1 MSTINVSVIKRILI
15 IIRRSNGDVLLASPL
30 IQHLHEHYPDAVIDL
45 LVNDDTLGI
54 AKALQPIRQ
63 IQVYSYQW
71 KKLPW
76 RERFQKT
83 FGLMR
88 ALFRRYDLAISLTAT
103 DSSVLYAL
111 LAARHAI
118 STIEAEP
125 RKNWWK
131 KRLLTGCY
139 VPDPARHT
147 LLNNLEPLRLLGI
160 PVGQTVPT
168 VHHSSPSKA
177 AMLAKLQADT
187 IGKFII
193 FHPSA
198 QYGYKVYPEV
208 LRHALLQ
215 QLSGLGIPIVVTG
228 AKTALDLQI
237 KARLPVLANVYDW
250 IGETSLDE
258 YIALSELSLAYVGGD
273 TLNMH
278 IAAAQNKQ
286 VFAIFGP
293 TVLGVWSPWSNTL
306 QCNATCSQPQQTYGN
321 ITVFQADMP
330 CVPCGKQGCDN
341 QQGNSEC
348 LQRIEPRKIFAAVH
362 AWWQQEQV

>member
-1 MSTINVSVIKRILI
+1 MSIRLVFVIKKILV

-30 IQHLHEHYPDAVIDL
+30 IQGLHEYYPGAVIDL

-54 AKALQPIRQ
+54 AKTLQPIRQ

-71 KKLPW
+71 KKLPKW
-76 RERFQKT
+76 QRLQKT
-83 FGLMR
+83 VGLMR

-111 LAARHAI
+111 LAARRAI
-118 STIEAEP
+118 STIDAEP

-131 KRLLTGCY
+131 KRLLSGYY
-139 VPDPARHT
+139 VLDPARHT

-160 PVGQTVPT
+160 PTTKIAPT
-168 VHHSSPSKA
+168 VHCSASGKA
-177 AMLAKLQADT
+177 AVLVKLQANNLER
-187 IGKFII
+187 FMI

-198 QYGYKVYPEV
+198 QYGYKVYPAH
-208 LRHALLQ
+208 LRHTLLQ
-215 QLSGLGIPIVVTG
+215 QLSTLGMPIVVTG
-228 AKTALDLQI
+228 ATTALDLQI
-237 KARLPVLANVYDW
+237 KATLPVLDNVYDW

-258 YIALSELSLAYVGGD
+258 YIALSEYSQAYVGGD

-278 IAAAQNKQ
+278 IAAAQNKR

-293 TVLGVWSPWSNTL
+293 TLLEAWSPWSNAL
-306 QCNATCSQPQQTYGN
+306 QCNATHSQPQQTYAN

-330 CVPCGKQGCDN
+330 CVPCGKKGCDD
-341 QQGNSEC
+341 QLGVSEC
-348 LQRIEPRKIFAAVH
+348 LQRIEPGMIIAAVK
-362 AWWQQEQV
+362 AWLQQEQS

>member
-1 MSTINVSVIKRILI
+1 MPVTKQILI

-30 IQHLHEHYPDAVIDL
+30 IQHLHEHYPGAVIDL

-54 AKALQPIRQ
+54 AKTLQPIRQ
-63 IQVYSYQW
+63 IHVYAYQW

-76 RERFQKT
+76 WERLQKT
-83 FGLMR
+83 FGLIH

-111 LAARHAI
+111 LAARHSI
-118 STIEAEP
+118 STIDAEP

-131 KRLLTGCY
+131 QRLLTGYY
-139 VPDPARHT
+139 VSDPTRHT

-160 PVGQTVPT
+160 PLGSIVPT
-168 VHHSSPSKA
+168 VYNSQASQA
-177 AMLAKLQADT
+177 AVLAKLQANN
-187 IGKFII
+187 IKRFII

-198 QYGYKVYPEV
+198 QYGYKVYPEK
-208 LRHALLQ
+208 LRHTLLQ
-215 QLSGLGIPIVVTG
+215 QLGSLGIPIVVTG

-237 KARLPVLANVYDW
+237 KASLPVLANVYDW

-258 YIALSELSLAYVGGD
+258 YIALSDLALAYVGGD

-278 IAAAQNKQ
+278 IAAAQNKR

-293 TVLGVWSPWSNTL
+293 TLLGVWSPWSNAL
-306 QCNATCSQPQQTYGN
+306 QCNATRSQLQQTYGN

-330 CVPCGKQGCDN
+330 CVPCGKKGCDD
-341 QQGNSEC
+341 QQGSSEC
-348 LQRIEPRKIFAAVH
+348 LQRIDPGMIFSAVH
-362 AWWQQEQV
+362 TWLQQEQV

>member
-15 IIRRSNGDVLLASPL
+15 IIRRSNGDVLLAAPL
-30 IQHLHEHYPDAVIDL
+30 IQHLHEHYPRAVIDL

-54 AKALQPIRQ
+54 ANALQPIRQ
-63 IQVYSYQW
+63 ILVYSYQW

-76 RERFQKT
+76 RERLQKT
-83 FGLMR
+83 LGLMR
-88 ALFRRYDLAISLTAT
+88 SLFRRYDLAISLTAT

-111 LAARHAI
+111 LAARRAI

-131 KRLLTGCY
+131 KRLLTGY
-139 VPDPARHT
+139 YLPDSARHT

-160 PVGQTVPT
+160 TVGQIVPT
-168 VHHSSPSKA
+168 VHHSALSKA
-177 AMLAKLQADT
+177 AVLAKLQADT
-187 IGKFII
+187 LGKFII

-198 QYGYKVYPEV
+198 QYGYKVYPEA
-208 LRHALLQ
+208 LRHTLLQ
-215 QLSGLGIPIVVTG
+215 QLSRLGIPIVVTG

-237 KARLPVLANVYDW
+237 KATLPVLANVYDW

-258 YIALSELSLAYVGGD
+258 YIALSDLSLAYVGSD

-278 IAAAQNKQ
+278 IAAAQNKR

-293 TVLGVWSPWSNTL
+293 TLLGVWSPWSNAL
-306 QCNATCSQPQQTYGN
+306 QCNATRSQPQQTYGN
-321 ITVFQADMP
+321 ISVFQADMP
-330 CVPCGKQGCDN
+330 CVPCGQMGCDN
-341 QQGNSEC
+341 AHGRSEC
-348 LQRIEPRKIFAAVH
+348 LQRIDPGVIFAAVS
-362 AWWQQEQV
+362 AWLQQEQA

>member
-15 IIRRSNGDVLLASPL
+15 IIRRSNGDVLLAAPL
-30 IQHLHEHYPDAVIDL
+30 IQHLHEHCPDAAIDL

-63 IQVYSYQW
+63 ILMYSYQW
-71 KKLPW
+71 KKLPKW
-76 RERFQKT
+76 ERVQKT
-83 FGLMR
+83 VGLMR

-103 DSSVLYAL
+103 DSSVLYAR

-131 KRLLTGCY
+131 KRLLTGHY
-139 VPDPARHT
+139 LPDPTRHT
-147 LLNNLEPLRLLGI
+147 LLNNLEPLRSLGI
-160 PVGQTVPT
+160 PLGNSVPT
-168 VHHSSPSKA
+168 VHSTPASQA
-177 AMLAKLQADT
+177 AVLAKLQAAN
-187 IGKFII
+187 ISRFII

-198 QYGYKVYPEV
+198 QYGYKIYPEA

-215 QLSGLGIPIVVTG
+215 QLSTLGIPIIVTG

-237 KARLPVLANVYDW
+237 KASLPALMNVYDW

-258 YIALSELSLAYVGGD
+258 YIALSDLALAYVGGD

-278 IAAAQNKQ
+278 IAAAQNKR

-293 TVLGVWSPWSNTL
+293 TLLGVWSPWSNVL
-306 QCNATCSQPQQTYGN
+306 KCNATRSQPQQTYAN

-330 CVPCGKQGCDN
+330 CVPCGQTGCDN
-341 QQGNSEC
+341 AHGRSEC
-348 LQRIEPRKIFAAVH
+348 LQRIDPSVIFAAVR
-362 AWWQQEQV
+362 AWWQQEQA